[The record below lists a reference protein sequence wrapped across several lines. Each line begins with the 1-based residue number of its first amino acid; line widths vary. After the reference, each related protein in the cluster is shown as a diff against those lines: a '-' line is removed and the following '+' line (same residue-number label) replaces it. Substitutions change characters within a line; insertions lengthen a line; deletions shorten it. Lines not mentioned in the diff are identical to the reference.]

1 MLKVSMREA
10 IAEIRLDRAPVNAMN
25 PELIAS
31 LADTHAKL
39 IAEGARAVVIS
50 GRPGL
55 FSAGLDVPELLQLD
69 RPQIHAFWIEF
80 FSLMSALASSP
91 VPVAAAITGHAP
103 AGGAVLALHCDY
115 RVATRGDYT
124 MGLNE
129 VQVGLPVPPNI
140 LRMLQY
146 VVGQRPAAKLATAG
160 MLLSPESALEWGL
173 VDELANEGGAVDA
186 AMKWAAELLQL
197 PPLAMNTTRLAAKS
211 ELIDLAEANQQF
223 AGTATDYWFSDETQL
238 MMRKLVDKLASK
250 PRS

>member
-1 MLKVSMREA
+1 MLKVSMQEGM
-10 IAEIRLDRAPVNAMN
+10 AEIRLDRAPVNAMN
-25 PELIAS
+25 PALIAS
-31 LADTHAKL
+31 LSETHAKL
-39 IAEGARAVVIS
+39 MAEGAQAIVIS

-55 FSAGLDVPELLQLD
+55 FSAGLDVPELLQLNRAQMLD
-69 RPQIHAFWIEF
+69 FWNEF

-115 RVATRGDYT
+115 RVATRGDFT

-160 MLLSPESALEWGL
+160 LLLSPESALECGL
-173 VDELANEGGAVDA
+173 VDELAGEGAAVDV
-186 AMKWAAELLQL
+186 AMRWAAELLQL

-211 ELIDLAEANQQF
+211 ELIDLAKANQQF

-238 MMRKLVDKLASK
+238 MMRKLVDRLASK